1 MQDTHEMELS
11 SRRNQHSS
19 NPLHETDSN
28 QNSCIDEKYEKKVR
42 IISELKAS
50 VNGRV
55 NYDALPTSEH
65 GRHTSDESLDNES
78 QLPITSLTSPSHHH
92 HQSPVFTSFINLT
105 STVIGAG
112 ILGLPYAFS
121 KIGWLL
127 GTFSLFF
134 AAFLAY
140 FALHLLAECV
150 KKVPA
155 TIPPIPFTFYTIA
168 DLAIPQYSKYIDFAI
183 MLKGIGVATS
193 YLIVITDS
201 LPKAAHP
208 FVSTHTSEVLF
219 DNRFN
224 CLLLSYIFVLPISYF
239 PSLES
244 LKYSSLISF
253 LMILFL
259 VFLIF
264 LYSLQLNFDGL
275 NPCEGT
281 RSLLAMDSSS
291 LSGFSWFSED
301 RRLLTTENL
310 CEGKTYV
317 FPFFSS
323 IISSTGKPYQLR
335 DFFQVFPIFLFSY
348 TCHQNTYNIIQELER
363 PTAHRISFVFSLS
376 IFSSLFL
383 YVIISYS
390 AYLTFGDL
398 VSPDIL
404 TSYPGVLYSCSSR
417 VVYLFCRK
425 YPHINLSFFYGIC
438 NCMSLSV
445 TIVCCSKMC
454 INFMAKYFTCS
465 NGKSLEV
472 HRVHCKIFV
481 SFFNFVF
488 SVL

>member
-1 MQDTHEMELS
+1 MQDIQEMELS
-11 SRRNQHSS
+11 SRRNQYYSN
-19 NPLHETDSN
+19 NPLHESDSS
-28 QNSCIDEKYEKKVR
+28 QNSGVNERYEKKVK
-42 IISELKAS
+42 ILSALKAS

-55 NYDALPTSEH
+55 SYDALPSSEH
-65 GRHTSDESLDNES
+65 GRQTSNESVDNES
-78 QLPITSLTSPSHHH
+78 QLPITNHTVSSHHH
-92 HQSPVFTSFINLT
+92 SPVFTSFINLT

-127 GTFSLFF
+127 GTLSLFF

-140 FALHLLAECV
+140 FALHLLSECV
-150 KKVPA
+150 KKVPV
-155 TIPPIPFTFYTIA
+155 TSPPIPFTFYTIS

-224 CLLLSYIFVLPISYF
+224 CLLLSYVFVLPISYL

-264 LYSLQLNFDGL
+264 LYSFQFNLDGL
-275 NPCEGT
+275 NPCESA
-281 RSLLAMDSSS
+281 RRLLVNSP
-291 LSGFSWFSED
+291 LISGFSWFSED
-301 RRLLTTENL
+301 RRLLITENL

-323 IISSTGKPYQLR
+323 TIGSTGKPYQIR

-348 TCHQNTYNIIQELER
+348 TCQQNTYNVIQELEK
-363 PTAHRISFVFSLS
+363 PTPHRINSVFALS

-383 YVIISYS
+383 YIIISFS

-398 VSPDIL
+398 VSPDVL
-404 TSYPGVLYSCSSR
+404 TSYPG
-417 VVYLFCRK
+417 
-425 YPHINLSFFYGIC
+425 NLIGC
-438 NCMSLSV
+438 TLC
-445 TIVCCSKMC
+445 
-454 INFMAKYFTCS
+454 YF
-465 NGKSLEV
+465 L
-472 HRVHCKIFV
+472 IPF
-481 SFFNFVF
+481 
-488 SVL
+488 